1 MVWFMNQAVN
11 GVGTRL
17 SDANY
22 VRVGLYYT
30 ILVEVTY
37 VRGPEEFVRGI
48 YTYERVLIRFYGVFT
63 LLSIS
68 LYMKYMCVCMC
79 ICACVYVCL
88 SVCTL

>member
-1 MVWFMNQAVN
+1 MGFSSGMVWFMNQAVN

-37 VRGPEEFVRGI
+37 VRGSEEFVRGI
-48 YTYERVLIRFYGVFT
+48 YTYECALVRFYVVFT

-68 LYMKYMCVCMC
+68 
-79 ICACVYVCL
+79 I
-88 SVCTL
+88 